1 MAEMLIS
8 MVIFSA
14 ISLAL
19 MMGFTTLERNY
30 AATQDFALNHGD
42 EMRISDYMAL
52 DLRRATAVATSR
64 TVIGV
69 MTPSIWRVATL
80 PAVDDDGGADTTAGT
95 SASTPRAVTP
105 RSAAIRPGLIRLPI
119 GAAAA

>member
-1 MAEMLIS
+1 MTGMGAFRRSRTTERIERSRPPGVSSWMTRAAAPSDRARS
-8 MVIFSA
+8 M
-14 ISLAL
+14 
-19 MMGFTTLERNY
+19 
-30 AATQDFALNHGD
+30 
-42 EMRISDYMAL
+42 
-52 DLRRATAVATSR
+52 AVATSR

-80 PAVDDDGGADTTAGT
+80 PAVDGDGGADTTAGT

-105 RSAAIRPGLIRLPI
+105 RSAASRPGLIRLPI